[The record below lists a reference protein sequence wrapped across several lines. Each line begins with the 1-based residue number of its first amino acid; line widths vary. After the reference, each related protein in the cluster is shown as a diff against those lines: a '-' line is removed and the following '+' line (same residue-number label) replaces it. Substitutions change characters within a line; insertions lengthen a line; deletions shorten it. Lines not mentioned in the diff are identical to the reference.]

1 MINEMIQAFFLIFL
15 AEMGDKTQILAMAF
29 ATKYKIRHVVLG
41 IFIGSFLNHALAV
54 ILGSSLSNF
63 IPLNTLSIIAGVM
76 FLIFALWSLKFE
88 DEEEEVKV
96 SKYGPVITV
105 SLAFFIGEL
114 GDKTQLAAITLAT
127 DANYPLFILA
137 GTVTGMVVTGLLGI
151 FVGIKLGSKIP
162 EFYMKIGA
170 SIVFF
175 IFGLV
180 KLGSSLD
187 QKFLNPIYVALFV
200 LVLLVVGY
208 LILRPTLNLRRLGKK
223 SAYVLTAERL
233 KGVYSIMYNRLEDI
247 CLGENTCGTCGG
259 NSCLVGYTK
268 KVLKDLSN
276 GAEINLDYIENL
288 EIKKFDKTK
297 ILESLILVTK
307 ELKND
312 WINPSFDNLHHLRN
326 NLEMMLFNKKIVA
339 ETYNDYLNKIE
350 EIDKKVFLTLK

>member
-1 MINEMIQAFFLIFL
+1 MVNEMIQAFFLIFL

-29 ATKYKIRHVVLG
+29 ATKYKIRNVVLG
-41 IFIGSFLNHALAV
+41 IFIGSLLNHALAV

-63 IPLNTLSIIAGVM
+63 IPLNTLSIIAGIM

-88 DEEEEVKV
+88 DEEEEVKI

-127 DANYPLFILA
+127 DANYPVFILA
-137 GTVTGMVVTGLLGI
+137 GTVTGMVITGLLGI

-187 QKFLNPIYVALFV
+187 QKFLNPIYVICFILAV
-200 LVLLVVGY
+200 LIIGY
-208 LILRPTLNLRRLGKK
+208 MILRPTLKLRKSGRK
-223 SAYVLTAERL
+223 SAYVLTAEKLRS
-233 KGVYSIMYNRLEDI
+233 VYSVMYDKLEDI

-268 KVLKDLSN
+268 SVLKDLSN
-276 GAEINLDYIENL
+276 GLEINLEYVDDIKN
-288 EIKKFDKTK
+288 KKFDKTK
-297 ILESLILVTK
+297 VLESLILVVK

-312 WINPSFDNLHHLRN
+312 WKNQSFLNLHHLRN
-326 NLEMMLFNKKIVA
+326 NLETMLVNKKIDVNSFS
-339 ETYNDYLNKIE
+339 EYLKEIKDIDEKIQE
-350 EIDKKVFLTLK
+350 MLK